1 MFMDHECISSWY
13 AVFYDVC
20 LVFSW
25 VIFFSSCSA
34 PYSAGLDEVVSHTHF
49 LFRAHLS
56 GTRENTS
63 M

>member
-1 MFMDHECISSWY
+1 MFMDNECISSWY

-49 LFRAHLS
+49 LF
-56 GTRENTS
+56 
-63 M
+63 